1 LTLSSS
7 RPKSRRMRSEISE
20 QTAASSRSEELHS
33 ALARAGLRYTRQR
46 EAVFTYLRS
55 TDAHPTADQV
65 FAAVRQQIPSV
76 SLATVYKALEAL
88 VEAGLSTKLCD
99 STGPARFD
107 GRCDRHYH
115 LHCQRTGQV
124 RDLETPYDPGLP
136 FKLDPSLVD
145 SLRRQGFRITGHR
158 LEILG
163 RFENS

>member
-1 LTLSSS
+1 M
-7 RPKSRRMRSEISE
+7 KSELPE
-20 QTAASSRSEELHS
+20 LNAASSRSVELHV
-33 ALARAGLRYTRQR
+33 ALAHAGLRYTRQR
-46 EAVFTYLRS
+46 EAVFYYLRS
-55 TDAHPTADQV
+55 TNTHPTADQV

-115 LHCQRTGQV
+115 LHCLKSGQV
-124 RDLETPYDPGLP
+124 RDLDTPYDPGLP
-136 FKLDPSLVD
+136 LKLDPYLVE
-145 SLRRQGFRITGHR
+145 SLRGQGFRVTGHR

>member
-1 LTLSSS
+1 M
-7 RPKSRRMRSEISE
+7 KSEMPFLE
-20 QTAASSRSEELHS
+20 TGSRSEELNH
-33 ALARAGLRYTRQR
+33 ALVRAGLRYTRQR
-46 EAVFTYLRS
+46 EAVFFYLRS
-55 TDAHPTADQV
+55 TNTHPTADQV

-115 LHCQRTGQV
+115 LHCQKTGQV

-136 FKLDPSLVD
+136 LKLDPCLVE
-145 SLRRQGFRITGHR
+145 SLRRQGFRVTGHR

-163 RFENS
+163 RFENP

>member
-1 LTLSSS
+1 MDEPT
-7 RPKSRRMRSEISE
+7 
-20 QTAASSRSEELHS
+20 ASSRSEELQV

-46 EAVFTYLRS
+46 EAVFHYLRS
-55 TDAHPTADQV
+55 TESHPTADQV
-65 FAAVRQQIPSV
+65 FAAVRQQIPAV

-88 VEAGLSTKLCD
+88 VEAGVATKLCD

-115 LHCQRTGQV
+115 LHCQKTGQV

-136 FKLDPSLVD
+136 FKLDPSLVE
-145 SLRRQGFRITGHR
+145 SLRLQGFRVTGHR

-163 RFENS
+163 RFENSQP

>member
-1 LTLSSS
+1 M
-7 RPKSRRMRSEISE
+7 KSEIPE
-20 QTAASSRSEELHS
+20 MIAASSRSEELHH

-46 EAVFTYLRS
+46 EAVFCYLRS
-55 TDAHPTADQV
+55 TDSHPTADQV

-115 LHCQRTGQV
+115 LHCQKTGQV
-124 RDLETPYDPGLP
+124 RDLETPYDPALP
-136 FKLDPSLVD
+136 FKLDPCLVE
-145 SLRRQGFRITGHR
+145 SLRRQGFRVTGHR